1 MVKIFKVLASI
12 LCFSFLS
19 CQSISNVKDKL
30 LRKVEKFKANPIE
43 GITFDKLYILEG
55 IYETSRDYEIKF
67 PKLEIHR
74 GSDLRKSED
83 YLIVHNDGK
92 VDMFYAENI
101 SLAHQLLNKSST
113 SSFYGVIYKNKHNLI
128 LEAIEAFKM
137 GGGYGTDKNYVK
149 VIDKKIYIQE
159 IGRCSVYVLAE

>member
-1 MVKIFKVLASI
+1 MVKIFHI
-12 LCFSFLS
+12 ITFFLCFSLLS

-30 LRKVEKFKANPIE
+30 LRKVDKFKVNRID

-55 IYETSRDYEIKF
+55 IYETSRDYEIKS

-74 GSDLRKSED
+74 GSDLKKYED
-83 YLIVHNDGK
+83 YLIVHNDSK
-92 VDMFYAENI
+92 VDMLYAENI
-101 SLAHQLLNKSST
+101 SLAHQLLNKSS
-113 SSFYGVIYKNKHNLI
+113 SSSLYGVIYKNKHNLI
-128 LEAIEAFKM
+128 LEIIEAFKM
-137 GGGYGTDKNYVK
+137 GGGYGTNKNYVK